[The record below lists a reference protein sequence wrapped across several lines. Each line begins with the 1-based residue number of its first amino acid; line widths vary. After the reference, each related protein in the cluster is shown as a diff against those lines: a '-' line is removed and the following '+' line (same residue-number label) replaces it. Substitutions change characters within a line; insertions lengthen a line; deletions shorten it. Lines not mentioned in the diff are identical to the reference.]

1 MVSRPAHAAFHHVTD
16 TQLLRDFFEIARD
29 VALVLLYRSAA
40 DYFQILNLR
49 EVRQQLILDSICKK
63 SVLLFIA
70 EIFQRQHRNAF
81 LRNRLAG
88 LPVKRAS
95 PNDQHC
101 NNQQQHPDNDEVEDL
116 SGGTLNRSRL
126 CRIEIFRPHY
136 SFGGQFVEP
145 GEQHRDWKSDRER
158 NDNKTHCGI
167 GNFKKR
173 EDLRRELSEEPCDD
187 SVSDCCAV
195 NVAPREL
202 GQKVLGVHS
211 ARLDEAL
218 VLTAFY
224 LDARDLKS
232 AWSIQN

>member
-29 VALVLLYRSAA
+29 VALVLPYRSAA

-70 EIFQRQHRNAF
+70 QIF
-81 LRNRLAG
+81 
-88 LPVKRAS
+88 
-95 PNDQHC
+95 
-101 NNQQQHPDNDEVEDL
+101 QQQHPDNDEVEDP

-158 NDNKTHCGI
+158 NDNKTHCRI
-167 GNFKKR
+167 RNFKKR
-173 EDLRRELSEEPCDD
+173 EDLRCELREEPCDD
-187 SVSDCCAV
+187 SVSDRCAV
-195 NVAPREL
+195 NIAPLQL
-202 GQKVLGVHS
+202 GQDVSWIHC
-211 ARLDEAL
+211 ARLHEAL
-218 VLTAFY
+218 VTAAF
-224 LDARDLKS
+224 
-232 AWSIQN
+232 